1 MISVAKHQVSC
12 AWSSHFYGLN
22 IGEDHHGFFQDISLK
37 YPSWH
42 IHIIVGECWSKFDCC
57 LVHSHSWHHQLMQI
71 CLRQGLPL
79 ADLLKDLLQ
88 LQVVSRSC
96 NTLPIIVAF
105 SIQWHVFPTNNMFM
119 CFYSWKKQQTYKQHD
134 CLINDPNI
142 QTEPLYELWNVEVPT
157 KGRMLSIKTS
167 GTFLSPSGTWW
178 TS

>member
-119 CFYSWKKQQTYKQHD
+119 CFYSWKKQQTYK
-134 CLINDPNI
+134 LK
-142 QTEPLYELWNVEVPT
+142 W
-157 KGRMLSIKTS
+157 LSDQWPKYTNWAFVRAVKCW
-167 GTFLSPSGTWW
+167 GPHRG
-178 TS
+178 